1 VSLAHHRMLKNTTL
15 AALAMLLL
23 IAFLGGCG
31 SIPAFT
37 SKNKVYDPNAKLVDR
52 ANLENWGASNVFVG
66 VAISGGGMRA
76 ANFSAAV
83 LEELEKH
90 GFLKH
95 VSAISSV
102 SGGSLT
108 AAYFALQRQSQNWPE
123 FYGKLREDLESKAW
137 CRYLLCVPLSL
148 WNLILT
154 GLTHYDRSDLMAG
167 VFDDVF
173 FNGANFDKL
182 GDKGPKLLI
191 NATSLTLGSSA
202 PFLDSNF
209 REKLYSRLDTFPISQ
224 AVMASGAFPGAFSN
238 VTLTN
243 FWGYFEVKDDAHSLL
258 QKMKTLNDLNDPD
271 LAIFRQSTDV
281 LDSSLDSS
289 SERYSSPIAWPSSLK
304 NYARTGSH
312 LLRLERSWRD
322 GLGQLFDFLP
332 LTSICLMVARQTTG
346 AWIIS
351 CLQQKN
357 LAKPNKSG
365 EDVSFSSLTPLQIGL
380 LMTKSSK
387 QTRGS
392 LLTF

>member
-37 SKNKVYDPNAKLVDR
+37 SKNKVYDPDAKLVDR

-108 AAYFALQRQSQNWPE
+108 AAYFALQRQSPDWSWPE
-123 FYGKLREDLESKAW
+123 FYGKLREDLEFKAL

-173 FNGANFDKL
+173 FNGATFDKL
-182 GDKGPKLLI
+182 GDKGPALLI
-191 NATSLTLGSSA
+191 
-202 PFLDSNF
+202 
-209 REKLYSRLDTFPISQ
+209 
-224 AVMASGAFPGAFSN
+224 
-238 VTLTN
+238 
-243 FWGYFEVKDDAHSLL
+243 
-258 QKMKTLNDLNDPD
+258 
-271 LAIFRQSTDV
+271 
-281 LDSSLDSS
+281 
-289 SERYSSPIAWPSSLK
+289 
-304 NYARTGSH
+304 
-312 LLRLERSWRD
+312 
-322 GLGQLFDFLP
+322 
-332 LTSICLMVARQTTG
+332 
-346 AWIIS
+346 
-351 CLQQKN
+351 
-357 LAKPNKSG
+357 
-365 EDVSFSSLTPLQIGL
+365 
-380 LMTKSSK
+380 
-387 QTRGS
+387 
-392 LLTF
+392 